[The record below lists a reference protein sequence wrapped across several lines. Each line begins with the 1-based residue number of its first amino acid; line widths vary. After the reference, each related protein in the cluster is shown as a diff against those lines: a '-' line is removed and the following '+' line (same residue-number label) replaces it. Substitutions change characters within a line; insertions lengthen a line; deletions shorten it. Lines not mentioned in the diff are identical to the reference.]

1 MRRMLA
7 QHPFSAIERKKFMC
21 GENQIKGKAS
31 ALLPIGIFLV
41 IFLGS
46 GIVFNDFYAMPAVVA
61 FLIAL
66 FVAFLQNRKVGFQE
80 KIRLIAGGVGEEN
93 IITMCLIFLC
103 AGGFSGAVTAAG
115 GVTSTVNLGL
125 SLIPAHFVVAGLF
138 VIGCFI
144 SVSMGTSMGTIA
156 ALAPIAAEIS
166 RQTGFSMAVCTA
178 AVVCG
183 AMFGDNLSMI
193 SDTTI
198 AAVKTQGCEMKDKF
212 KANFLIV
219 LPAAVITVIFFW
231 WVTGGMSYELKEI
244 GNYNMLEVLPYVI
257 VLVGALIGINVFL
270 VLIGGI
276 VISLIVG
283 VSVGN
288 IAMSEM
294 FTVVGDG
301 VTSMYD
307 ITVIS
312 IIVAC
317 IVSLVRANGGIHFIL
332 ELIRSRI
339 RGKRGAQA
347 GIALLALLVDT
358 CTANNTVAIVMTG
371 PIAKEISE
379 EYGVDPK
386 RSASLLDMFTSVG
399 QGLIPYGAQL
409 LSAATLTGQTP
420 FDMIPYLVYPVL
432 MAVCGI
438 VAIVLSG
445 ERKNCRRSDPVL

>member
-1 MRRMLA
+1 M
-7 QHPFSAIERKKFMC
+7 K
-21 GENQIKGKAS
+21 GEIMEKDNNTGRAS
-31 ALLPIGIFLV
+31 ALLPIGIFLI
-41 IFLGS
+41 IFLGA
-46 GIVFNDFYAMPAVVA
+46 GIVFRDFYAMPAIVA

-66 FVAFLQNRKVGFQE
+66 FVAFLQNRRVSFDD
-80 KIRLIAGGVGEEN
+80 KIRLIAKGVGEEN
-93 IITMCLIFLC
+93 IITMSLIFLC
-103 AGGFSGAVTAAG
+103 AGGFSGAVSAAG
-115 GVTSTVNLGL
+115 GVDSTVNLGL
-125 SLIPAHFVVAGLF
+125 SLIPAHFIVAGLF
-138 VIGCFI
+138 IISCFI

-156 ALAPIAAEIS
+156 ALAPIAVGIS
-166 RQTGFSMAVCTA
+166 EGAGFPLAVCIA

-219 LPAAVITVIFFW
+219 LPAAVITAVFFW
-231 WVTGGMSYELKEI
+231 FITRNMSYDI
-244 GNYNMLEVLPYVI
+244 ASSDYNLFQVIPYLV

-270 VLIGGI
+270 VLIAGTVLSI
-276 VISLIVG
+276 IVG
-283 VSVGN
+283 VGTGM
-288 IAMSEM
+288 IALSEM

-301 VTSMYD
+301 VVSMYD

-332 ELIRSRI
+332 NLIKSRI
-339 RGKRGAQA
+339 HGKKGAQA
-347 GIALLALLVDT
+347 GIAALALLVDL
-358 CTANNTVAIVMTG
+358 CTANNTVAIVMSG
-371 PIAKEISE
+371 PIAKEISDE
-379 EYGVDPK
+379 FGVDPK

-409 LSAATLTGQTP
+409 LSAATLTGLTP

-438 VAIVLSG
+438 VAITISK
-445 ERKNCRRSDPVL
+445 R